1 MSKDRPSDEAIGA
14 ALDRLNAPPPESE
27 PPPEAEVRHLQ
38 PVPDEK
44 PPIILVNRETGEHV
58 GDLATVE
65 AAHEEEIAALQSR
78 YRAAVG
84 QITKLTKDS
93 EAEARKHELWDQAE
107 GLHTWWRIATGRCGR
122 KFGADEF
129 YQALPRLKDRECGVI
144 GVLEAI
150 AGAAFDPGT
159 KQLKNGETERY
170 DDWELVT
177 RSPGKL
183 ESFRKRA
190 PRQRDDP
197 HYWRRWLL
205 AHIEAQLEERPR
217 DKKATEAFHAADGNS

>member
-1 MSKDRPSDEAIGA
+1 VSS
-14 ALDRLNAPPPESE
+14 APD
-27 PPPEAEVRHLQ
+27 RHLQ
-38 PVPDEK
+38 PVPDDK
-44 PPIILVNRETGEHV
+44 PPLIVVNTATGEQV
-58 GDLATVE
+58 GTVAELE
-65 AAHEEEIAALQSR
+65 AEHEAEIAALQAR

-84 QITKLTKDS
+84 QITKLTKDQ
-93 EAEARKHELWDQAE
+93 EAEARKHELWAQAE

-129 YQALPRLKDRECGVI
+129 YQVLPRLKDRECGVI

-159 KQLKNGETERY
+159 KQLRNGETERY

-183 ESFRKRA
+183 DSFRKRA
-190 PRQRDDP
+190 PRGADP
-197 HYWRRWLL
+197 HHWRRWLL

-217 DKKATEAFHAADGNS
+217 DKKATAAHVAGTANG